1 MGGAMTQGYMELWAP
16 QGRSVVPLQTGRLS
30 IGRGAANDIPLDDP
44 LASRLHA
51 VLEDVRGGW
60 VVRDTGSTNGT
71 YLNGRRVL
79 GEAAVHPG
87 DEIRV
92 GETRLIFHSSDP
104 GARDPSTIRA
114 GQPPHLTRR
123 EKEVLVL
130 LCGKVFSGSVFTQPA
145 SIREIAESLFVTEA
159 AVKQHLGRLYDK
171 FDIHEGRDRRVHL
184 ANEAIRRGAVTMA
197 ELEADSRSTIGR
209 EPQES

>member
-1 MGGAMTQGYMELWAP
+1 MTQGYVELWAP
-16 QGRSVVPLQTGRLS
+16 QGRSVVPLQMGRLS

-44 LASRLHA
+44 QASRLHA
-51 VLEDVRGGW
+51 VLEDVRGRW
-60 VVRDTGSTNGT
+60 VVRDEGSTNGT

-79 GEAAVHPG
+79 GETPVYPG

-92 GETRLIFHSSDP
+92 GETRLIFHSSDL
-104 GARDPSTIRA
+104 GGRDPSTMRA
-114 GQPPHLTRR
+114 GQPPHLTPR

-145 SIREIAESLFVTEA
+145 SIREIAESMFVTDA

-171 FDIHEGRDRRVHL
+171 FDIREGKDRRVQL

-197 ELEADSRSTIGR
+197 ELEAGSRSTMKR
-209 EPQES
+209 EPRGP